1 MGYDD
6 FLKKIPL
13 FADLPDDDLEQLCRL
28 VEDVSLELGEVLFEE
43 GSEGDRAYVVKE
55 GELEILKHDAA
66 RREVLLAVL
75 ESGEM
80 LGEMSLLEN
89 TPRTASVRAR
99 TPTTLIAIRPEQLDQ
114 LFDSSPSAARSML
127 HTVTAR
133 WRATESMLRQS
144 EKMAQLGTMSAG
156 MAHELN
162 NPAAAAQRG
171 AAQLVDG
178 VATMQQAQMKFIN
191 LSLSAEQFD
200 QLGPLDQRAQR
211 EAANPSDLDSLAR
224 SDREYELETW
234 LEDAGFSDAWE
245 LAPSLANMN
254 YAPDELAV
262 LAEQFSQEQLPA
274 ILNWMVA
281 SYNVYSLMEEIKQG
295 AGRISEI
302 VKSLKTY
309 VYLDQAPVQEVDV
322 HEGLDNTLVLMRG
335 KLKGGIIVRRE
346 YGENLPRIEAYGSE
360 LNQVWTNLIDNAADA
375 MGGQGT
381 LTIRTGVDGDE
392 IFVTIEDDGP
402 GIPPEIV
409 SKVFDPFFTT
419 KPVGKGTGLGLNISY
434 NIITQKHRGA
444 ISVTSEPGSTRFTVR
459 LPIQP
464 ETT

>member
-6 FLKKIPL
+6 FLKKVPL
-13 FADLPDDDLEQLCRL
+13 FADLPEDDLAQLCSL
-28 VEDVSLELGEVLFEE
+28 VEDVSLKAGEILFEE
-43 GSEGDRAYVVKE
+43 GSEGDRAYVVKD
-55 GELEILKHDAA
+55 GELEIIKHDAA
-66 RREVLLAVL
+66 QREVLLAVL
-75 ESGEM
+75 ESGEI
-80 LGEMSLLEN
+80 LGEMSLLEKL
-89 TPRTASVRAR
+89 PRTASVRAR
-99 TPTTLIAIRPEQLDQ
+99 TPTMLLAIRPEQLDQ

-171 AAQLVDG
+171 AAQLSDSVS
-178 VATMQQAQMKFIN
+178 TMQQAQMKFIN
-191 LSLSAEQFD
+191 LNLSAEQFD
-200 QLGPLDQRAQR
+200 QLAPLDRRAG
-211 EAANPSDLDSLAR
+211 EAAANPSDLDSLAR

-234 LEDAGFSDAWE
+234 LDDAGFAEAWE

-254 YAPDELAV
+254 YSPGALSELA
-262 LAEQFSQEQLPA
+262 EKFSSEQLPA
-274 ILNWMVA
+274 ILEWVVA
-281 SYNVYSLMEEIKQG
+281 TYNVYSLLEEIKQG

-335 KLKGGIIVRRE
+335 KLKGGITVHRE

-375 MGGQGT
+375 MDGQGT
-381 LTIRTGVDGDE
+381 LTIRTWAEGNEVV
-392 IFVTIEDDGP
+392 VTIEDDGP

-409 SKVFDPFFTT
+409 SKIFDPFFTT
-419 KPVGKGTGLGLNISY
+419 KPVGKGTGLGLNITY
-434 NIITQKHRGA
+434 NIITQKHRGD
-444 ISVTSEPGSTRFTVR
+444 ISVTSAPGSTRFVVR
-459 LPIQP
+459 LPIQSEP
-464 ETT
+464 G

>member
-6 FLKKIPL
+6 FLKKVPL
-13 FADLPDDDLEQLCRL
+13 FADLPDGDLEQLCRW
-28 VEDVSLELGEVLFEE
+28 VEDVTLDPGEVLFEE
-43 GSEGDRAYVVKE
+43 GSEGDRAYVVRD
-55 GELEILKHDAA
+55 GELEIIKHDAA
-66 RREVLLAVL
+66 NREVLLAVL
-75 ESGEM
+75 ESGEI

-99 TPTTLIAIRPEQLDQ
+99 TQTTLLAIRPEQLDQ

-171 AAQLVDG
+171 AAQLEDG
-178 VATMQQAQMKFIN
+178 VSTMQQAQLKFVGLN
-191 LSLSAEQFD
+191 LSDEQFS
-200 QLGPLDQRAQR
+200 QLAPLDQRAE
-211 EAANPSDLDSLAR
+211 EAASNPSDLDSLAR
-224 SDREYELETW
+224 SDLEYELETW
-234 LEDAGFSDAWE
+234 LEDAGFSEVWD
-245 LAPSLANMN
+245 LAPSLANMH
-254 YAPDELAV
+254 YAPGELSA
-262 LAEQFSQEQLPA
+262 LAEKFSEEQLPA
-274 ILNWMVA
+274 VLEWVIA
-281 SYNVYSLMEEIKQG
+281 SYNVYSLLEEIKQG

-309 VYLDQAPVQEVDV
+309 VYLDQGPVQEVDV

-335 KLKGGIIVRRE
+335 KLKGGITVHRE
-346 YGENLPRIEAYGSE
+346 YGENVPRIEAYGSE

-375 MGGQGT
+375 MDGQGT
-381 LTIRTGVDGDE
+381 LTIRTSSEGNEVIVE
-392 IFVTIEDDGP
+392 IEDNGP

-409 SKVFDPFFTT
+409 GKIFDPFFTT
-419 KPVGKGTGLGLNISY
+419 KAVGKGTGLGLNITY
-434 NIITQKHRGA
+434 NIIRQKHRGD
-444 ISVTSEPGSTRFTVR
+444 ISVQSEPGSTRFIVR
-459 LPIQP
+459 LPINP
-464 ETT
+464 EAI